1 MSVRTAFSHGRLSA
15 TPARAGEVRPR
26 QTAFLLNVLIAV
38 SVPALF
44 LAGALGPA
52 HGQTF
57 EVIAPPEQPALAS
70 GNAQVTEL
78 REIGPLDGHNLAVG
92 PSAVFSRSGLTLYE
106 FSAYPESPNDNRP
119 DGSSAPGFTPLTLG
133 LVRQDPFRLGGDPVE
148 GQSRTASESA
158 FSRDRVGIGFSQG
171 FGGGWRL
178 SVTGNYGILR
188 LPVDRGVDVAEE
200 QDLLRLGAN
209 LEYGELSLRGS
220 MGADIKP
227 FKVGKTL
234 AWDLAAAYREGPW
247 SLNLAYTHSILA
259 EGPTEQE
266 VETLGTLQ
274 GGIGYDVTSNV
285 TASASALFWNF
296 SEEEGGSATD
306 IGGLL
311 TLSMRF

>member
-1 MSVRTAFSHGRLSA
+1 MSVRASHSHGLLRA
-15 TPARAGEVRPR
+15 TQARAGEVRPQQTTFQR
-26 QTAFLLNVLIAV
+26 QALAAISL
-38 SVPALF
+38 PALF
-44 LAGALGPA
+44 LAGAVGQA
-52 HGQTF
+52 DAQTF
-57 EVIAPPEQPALAS
+57 EVIASPDQSALAPDSAQIS
-70 GNAQVTEL
+70 GQ
-78 REIGPLDGHNLAVG
+78 REIGPLDGHSLTVG

-106 FSAYPESPNDNRP
+106 FSAYPDSPNDNRP
-119 DGSSAPGFTPLTLG
+119 DWSLAPGFTPLTVN
-133 LVRQDPFRLGGDPVE
+133 LVQQDPFRLGADRGD
-148 GQSRTASESA
+148 GKARKASESA

-178 SVTGNYGILR
+178 SVTGNYGVLR

-220 MGADIKP
+220 MGADVKP

-247 SLNLAYTHSILA
+247 SLNVAYTHSILA
-259 EGPTEQE
+259 EGPTEQA

-274 GGIGYDVTSNV
+274 GGIGFDVTTNI

-296 SEEEGGSATD
+296 SEEEGGDATD
-306 IGGLL
+306 LGGLL
-311 TLSMRF
+311 TLSVRF

>member
-1 MSVRTAFSHGRLSA
+1 MSVRTSLSHGLLRA
-15 TPARAGEVRPR
+15 TPARPGEVRPR
-26 QTAFLLNVLIAV
+26 RATFYRLALPALSL
-38 SVPALF
+38 PALF
-44 LAGALGPA
+44 LTSPLGPA
-52 HGQTF
+52 HGQSL
-57 EVIAPPEQPALAS
+57 EVTAPPEQTALAS
-70 GNAQVTEL
+70 DSTQGTDLHA
-78 REIGPLDGHNLAVG
+78 IGPFDGHSLSVG

-106 FSAYPESPNDNRP
+106 FTAYPESPNDNRP
-119 DGSSAPGFTPLTLG
+119 DWSLAPGFTPLTVN
-133 LVRQDPFRLGGDPVE
+133 LVQQDPFRLGGSAGE
-148 GQSRTASESA
+148 GRAQKSSESA
-158 FSRDRVGIGFSQG
+158 FSRDRVGIGFTQG
-171 FGGGWRL
+171 FAGGWRL

-247 SLNLAYTHSILA
+247 SLNVAYTHSILA
-259 EGPTEQE
+259 EGPTEQA

-274 GGIGYDVTSNV
+274 GGIGYDVTTNI

>member
-1 MSVRTAFSHGRLSA
+1 MSVRASHSHGLLRA

-26 QTAFLLNVLIAV
+26 HATIHRLALAAFSL
-38 SVPALF
+38 PALF

-52 HGQTF
+52 QAQTF
-57 EVIAPPEQPALAS
+57 EVIAPPQQAGLAPGS
-70 GNAQVTEL
+70 AQVSEL
-78 REIGPLDGHNLAVG
+78 REIGPLDGHSLAVG
-92 PSAVFSRSGLTLYE
+92 PTAVFSRSGLTLNE
-106 FSAYPESPNDNRP
+106 FSAYPDSPNDNRP
-119 DGSSAPGFTPLTLG
+119 DWSLAPGFTPLTVN
-133 LVRQDPFRLGGDPVE
+133 LVQQDPFRLGGNRGE
-148 GQSRTASESA
+148 GKSRKASQSG
-158 FSRDRVGIGFSQG
+158 FSDDRVGIGFSQG

-178 SVTGNYGILR
+178 SVAGNYGILK

-247 SLNLAYTHSILA
+247 SLNVAYTHSILA
-259 EGPTEQE
+259 EGPTEQA

-274 GGIGYDVTSNV
+274 GGIGFDVTTDV

-296 SEEEGGSATD
+296 SEEEGGDATD
-306 IGGLL
+306 VGGLL